1 MRWLD
6 GITDLMDMSLSKLEG
21 WVGSSGVGS
30 RSQVL
35 QGRRNLKLW
44 AAVSLRCEP
53 ISKSQ
58 ALKTNLQVNR
68 VPTTDALYV
77 LT

>member
-1 MRWLD
+1 MACYRNQREF
-6 GITDLMDMSLSKLEG
+6 SLAGALSEG
-21 WVGSSGVGS
+21 WVGGSGVGS